1 MTVLE
6 KVIEINIKHWECRIA
21 HLLSLDAPS
30 ALINPYKEKIAKC
43 KAGYLT
49 GLFGGK
55 TKYQSEINQ
64 EYINMEEIHTTR
76 KYYHK
81 GKKETTLYIFT
92 IKSGKKIEYDFYD
105 DKFNAI
111 LIKE

>member
-6 KVIEINIKHWECRIA
+6 KVIEINIKYWEWRIA
-21 HLLSLDAPS
+21 HLQSLNAPS
-30 ALINPYKEKIAKC
+30 ILINPCKESIAKC
-43 KAGYLT
+43 KAGNLT

-64 EYINMEEIHTTR
+64 EYVNMEEVHTTR
-76 KYYHK
+76 KYYK

-92 IKSGKKIEYDFYD
+92 LKSGKKIEYDIYD

-111 LIKE
+111 